1 MKPYIHIVVWA
12 EGFPLKISASNG
24 QNSSLAALFKDSN
37 CDYTLTSKSYY
48 KNWDKNPKPN
58 VIFFNTKNNSFVNY
72 IIAIIKEIQ
81 FIRNLRKD
89 YSKVVLLASYTNFF
103 IYLFYSIICHLLKAK
118 LILNIMEWHI
128 AQFKYSSLIQ
138 KLNPYLFDNIA
149 FRISDGA
156 IVISS
161 YLVKELSKQ
170 NKNKKILR
178 IPVLS
183 DIKKIDSI
191 KGGPNICD
199 KYFAYCANI
208 GYIEIINLIIEAFEI
223 FIQQSL
229 NEDYKLFLV
238 LNGDP
243 IEIGNVKNSI
253 AEMPY
258 GKRISVFSLLEY
270 SKLIQLYKKADILLL
285 PLRDTEQDKARY
297 PHKIGDY
304 TICGRPIISNKIG
317 EIGNEFE
324 HKNDIIF
331 SDSFDAHS
339 LAKSMLTLVNDKDL
353 KNRIGVNARFKG
365 ETLFDRSIYAKETY
379 EFINNL

>member
-1 MKPYIHIVVWA
+1 MKPYSHIVVWA

-48 KNWDKNPKPN
+48 KNWDKNPEPN
-58 VIFFNTKNNSFVNY
+58 AIFFNTKSNSFVNY
-72 IIAIIKEIQ
+72 LIAIIKEIQ
-81 FIRNLRKD
+81 FISNLRKD
-89 YSKVVLLASYTNFF
+89 YPKVVLFASYTNFF
-103 IYLFYSIICHLLKAK
+103 IYLFYSIVCHLLKVK

-161 YLVKELSKQ
+161 YLMKELSKQ
-170 NKNKKILR
+170 KQNNKILR

-191 KGGPNICD
+191 KENPNICD

-243 IEIGNVKNSI
+243 LEIGKIKNSI

-270 SKLIQLYKKADILLL
+270 SKLIQLYKNADILLL

-317 EIGNEFE
+317 EIGSEFE
-324 HKNDIIF
+324 HKKDIMF
-331 SDSFDAHS
+331 SDSFDAYS

-353 KNRIGVNARFKG
+353 KNRLGVNARFKG
-365 ETLFDRSIYAKETY
+365 ETLFDRSIYVKETY